1 MLRHQLLFASL
12 IFATV
17 ARASSDTLSNPRNG
31 RWAITIGSSFFSFRV
46 PDLRFE
52 SKAPFVSPGI
62 SIRWDRSNKTS
73 WRITHA
79 RSFPFSDDYMVKDL
93 GFAPKDYN
101 VRREIWANDTRLD
114 VLLRNLRTAREGRGL
129 YFTGGLVLRT
139 IWLRYNIQPD
149 LGDDTTWGW
158 YTEPA
163 VPYYNG
169 NDVKSWLELYG
180 LWSAGLGFDRRL
192 GPVDV
197 FAEASGE
204 AFFTVEVG
212 GGGDP
217 ISLRPRMCLGVIY
230 RLGKRAPAR
239 K

>member
-1 MLRHQLLFASL
+1 MLRAFLVLVCSMLANAVLPASDSLLV
-12 IFATV
+12 T
-17 ARASSDTLSNPRNG
+17 RDG
-31 RWAITIGSSFFSFRV
+31 RWAITIGSNFFSFRV
-46 PDLRFE
+46 PDLSFE
-52 SKAPFVSPGI
+52 SNAPFVSPGI

-79 RSFPFSDDYMVKDL
+79 RSFPFSDDHMVNDP
-93 GFAPKDYN
+93 GFAPKDHN
-101 VRREIWANDTRLD
+101 VHREIWANDTRFD

-149 LGDDTTWGW
+149 PGDDPTWGW
-158 YTEPA
+158 YTEPV
-163 VPYYNG
+163 VPFYNG
-169 NDVKSWLELYG
+169 NDAKSWLELYG

-197 FAEASGE
+197 FVEANGE

-212 GGGDP
+212 GGAP
-217 ISLRPRMCLGVIY
+217 ISLRPRTCLGVTY
-230 RLGKRAPAR
+230 RLGKPAPAR